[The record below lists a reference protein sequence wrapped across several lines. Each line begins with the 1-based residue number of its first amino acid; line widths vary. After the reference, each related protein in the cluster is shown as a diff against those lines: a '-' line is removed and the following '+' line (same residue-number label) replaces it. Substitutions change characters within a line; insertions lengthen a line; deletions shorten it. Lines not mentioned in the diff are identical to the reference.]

1 MDHEIGWEL
10 YRTYLSV
17 LQQGSL
23 SGAARVLGIA
33 QPTVGRHV
41 QTLEK
46 ALGLPLF
53 TRSQLG
59 LQPTEAALTLRPYAE
74 AMSSQA
80 AALQRAAASQ
90 GDGIQGTVRITASEV
105 VGVEI
110 LPPILARLQAQHPA
124 LTVELVLSNA
134 LQNLLLR
141 EADIAVRMTAP
152 QQAQLIARRVAPLE
166 LGLYAHPRYLQ
177 AQGMPGSL
185 GELGRH
191 RLIGFDVETPLVRA
205 ARKSVGIPWQRE
217 AFRLRSD
224 NDLAQLALIRA
235 GAGIGVCQVGL
246 AQRAPALQRV
256 LPEQVSFTLETW
268 VAMHEDLRASP
279 ACKLT
284 FEALCQG
291 LAAPLRP
298 PQQSPA
304 PPH

>member
-1 MDHEIGWEL
+1 MDQDIGWEL

-23 SGAARVLGIA
+23 SGAARALGIA

-41 QTLEK
+41 EALEK

-59 LQPTEAALTLRPYAE
+59 LQPTEAALALRPHAE
-74 AMSSQA
+74 AMNSHA

-90 GDGIQGTVRITASEV
+90 GEEGNVQGTVRITASEV
-105 VGVEI
+105 MGVEV

-124 LTVELVLSNA
+124 LTIELVLNNQ
-134 LQNLLLR
+134 LQDLLQR

-152 QQAQLIARRVAPLE
+152 QQAQLIARRVAPVE
-166 LGLYAHPRYLQ
+166 LGLHAHPRYLD

-185 GELGRH
+185 AELARH
-191 RLIGFDVETPLVRA
+191 RLIGFDIETPFVRA

-235 GAGIGVCQVGL
+235 GAGIGICQVAL
-246 AQRAPALQRV
+246 ARREPALHRV
-256 LPEQVSFTLETW
+256 LSDQLSFVLETW

-291 LAAPLRP
+291 LAP
-298 PQQSPA
+298 PAQYPA